1 MIAKAEEPPPEGS
14 TASRKCLVLLSWSML
29 VRFSWSLFMRR
40 ARKASTSVEGKA
52 LLLASAEMPSDSR
65 KSMAGSSESRALT
78 VSIFCELSQRGI
90 L

>member
-52 LLLASAEMPSDSR
+52 LLLASAEMPRDSR
-65 KSMAGSSESRALT
+65 KSMAGSSDRSAWWT
-78 VSIFCELSQRGI
+78 RGREGVDH
-90 L
+90 